1 MQLVKPHQRLELRAT
16 LTLMKTSSPA
26 WSITG
31 QDHSIWRKTPPGERH
46 LQQLSFSLMLTLG
59 NREAAWPV
67 LPCRLHSPDPCKIL
81 TCSFGQ
87 RQALFCFPSV
97 LSYNTTDHSTQSLLT
112 SPTLS
117 SAQVQEGK
125 LESAILP
132 SIGLSN
138 AMQKDSAHSEG
149 ITDPLLLLLSAPSP
163 SLFTAR
169 LYPKTSY

>member
-16 LTLMKTSSPA
+16 LTLMETLSPA

-31 QDHSIWRKTPPGERH
+31 QDHSIWRKMPLGERH

-59 NREAAWPV
+59 NREQPGQCCRAASTALIHAKFWPV
-67 LPCRLHSPDPCKIL
+67 ALARDRLYCVSPL
-81 TCSFGQ
+81 
-87 RQALFCFPSV
+87 CFPTIPLIIV
-97 LSYNTTDHSTQSLLT
+97 LNLSLLAQL
-112 SPTLS
+112 SP
-117 SAQVQEGK
+117 QVQEGK
-125 LESAILP
+125 LESAIPP